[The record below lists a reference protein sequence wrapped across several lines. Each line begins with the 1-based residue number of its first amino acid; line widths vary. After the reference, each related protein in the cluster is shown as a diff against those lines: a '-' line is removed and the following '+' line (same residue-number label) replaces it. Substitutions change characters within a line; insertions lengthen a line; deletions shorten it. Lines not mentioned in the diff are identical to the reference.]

1 MGKNDL
7 VKKLR
12 DSGRKDYVRLA
23 DSIEK
28 DLDYYHDLTRDDLKG
43 KTKIGFAKG
52 NAAQHLDD
60 VVDTIDNSVNWSKKI
75 NILRPF
81 SILL

>member
-28 DLDYYHDLTRDDLKG
+28 DLDYYHDLTRDDLKQYIRIIVRHFIVYRMVEFRVG
-43 KTKIGFAKG
+43 IAY
-52 NAAQHLDD
+52 
-60 VVDTIDNSVNWSKKI
+60 SC
-75 NILRPF
+75 
-81 SILL
+81 